1 MSKCQCCGYSGK
13 ARAEY
18 LELLRPMHRRIANQR
33 KEITRLLA
41 IESAWLAEGMAKAE
55 MQLAEMKRAAPETR
69 SEPDFC
75 DCHCGKCCKGT
86 TQPLGKV
93 CKHLYHHPAANR

>member
-1 MSKCQCCGYSGK
+1 MAAKHCFDAKC
-13 ARAEY
+13 
-18 LELLRPMHRRIANQR
+18 LD
-33 KEITRLLA
+33 LA
-41 IESAWLAEGMAKAE
+41 IYFYPAASADRLNDLAQRIQNEVESEDLDAS
-55 MQLAEMKRAAPETR
+55 APETR

-93 CKHLYHHPAANR
+93 CKHLYHHPAANREVTP